1 MAALAD
7 LRDLII
13 RHARGGIRRNIV
25 DGLSLG
31 VVTGGTPPAAT
42 MSEPSMTLIA
52 GGSKHTVVGGR
63 EFVYGAG
70 QYLVVSIDLPVTGRV
85 EHATP
90 DDPFVVF
97 SLSLKPAVIAALLLD
112 TLEVARPPAFTG
124 LAVGEASAG
133 LLDAVTRMLRLL
145 DDPADLAALGPA
157 TEREIV
163 WRLLTGPQGGI
174 VRQIGLAD
182 GSIAHISRAIG
193 WMREHVADPVAVT
206 DLARISGMSVST
218 FHRHFR
224 AATSMT
230 PIQWQKALRL
240 REARGRLLTGA
251 AGVAEAGY
259 EVGYASPS
267 QFSREYRRAF
277 GRPPGQDA
285 RDLREAEPGERG
297 VREVAWLG

>member
-1 MAALAD
+1 MAQLAD

-25 DGLSLG
+25 DGISLG
-31 VVTGGTPPAAT
+31 VVRDGTPPAAT
-42 MSEPSMTLIA
+42 MSEPSVTLVA
-52 GGSKHTVVGGR
+52 GGRKRTTVGDL
-63 EFVYGAG
+63 EFVYGVG
-70 QYLVVSIDLPVTGRV
+70 EYLVVSIDLPVTGRV
-85 EHATP
+85 EHATR

-97 SLSLKPAVIAALLLD
+97 SLALRPAVIAALLLD
-112 TLEVARPPAFTG
+112 TVDVARPPAFTG
-124 LAVGEASAG
+124 LAVGTAAPG
-133 LLDAVTRMLRLL
+133 LVDAACRMLNLL
-145 DDPADLAALGPA
+145 DDPADRAALGPA

-193 WMREHVADPVAVT
+193 WMREHVADPVAVA

-230 PIQWQKALRL
+230 PLQWQKALRL

-259 EVGYASPS
+259 AVGYGSPS

-277 GRPPGQDA
+277 GRPPGQD
-285 RDLREAEPGERG
+285 
-297 VREVAWLG
+297 VRELRKDDAQSPVQHADAWIP